1 MLDFIPEGC
10 LHFLEDVYCIRI
22 SRVVFDMSIVFNKSD
37 FAAAR
42 CGIERLAKFYEG
54 LSMRT
59 ITVATAFKM
68 PLHGISSLL
77 SAFSKPLTEAS
88 KQASKQASKPLFII
102 KACFYPTD
110 VFPAANSPFFLIL
123 KVQTFCALKN
133 CINPILQPRSPAMDY
148 RGCFFN
154 KETKQYGQ

>member
-1 MLDFIPEGC
+1 MDAGFIPEGC

-22 SRVVFDMSIVFNKSD
+22 SRVVFDMSIVFNKSN

-77 SAFSKPLTEAS
+77 SAFSKPLTE
-88 KQASKQASKPLFII
+88 I
-102 KACFYPTD
+102 
-110 VFPAANSPFFLIL
+110 FPAANSPFFLIFKAWVL
-123 KVQTFCALKN
+123 CVLKN
-133 CINPILQPRSPAMDY
+133 CINPILQPRSPVMDY
-148 RGCFFN
+148 RGCFVDVLL
-154 KETKQYGQ
+154 